1 MEKSYTTSYSVND
14 DRFGFSRKGTFHCRL
29 KNEITVIIIIIAASL
44 LFAFILLLYLL
55 KTQLFGGGLTAALW
69 DYVVILLLIAT
80 PIACITL
87 IRVARSGEEYR
98 FTANEEK
105 MLITCAKHDIRADIY
120 YANVAGVDYFPIKN
134 MSGNL
139 IGYTVTMLCRDGY
152 NFKFDFLFPQNM
164 QIKSKDMTPF
174 VIIEE
179 RAGLLEK
186 PEFFAGRRID
196 TVDDYRR

>member
-1 MEKSYTTSYSVND
+1 MEQSYTTSYSTNE
-14 DRFGFSRKGTFHCRL
+14 DRFGFTRKGTFHCRL
-29 KNEITVIIIIIAASL
+29 KNEKVVLLAIIAASAIVEL
-44 LFAFILLLYLL
+44 ILVLYTLSEPI
-55 KTQLFGGGLTAALW
+55 FGRSLTSTFW
-69 DYVVILLLIAT
+69 DYVIILCCVAV
-80 PIACITL
+80 PIVCITMFR
-87 IRVARSGEEYR
+87 IAKSGEEYR

-105 MLITCAKHDIRADIY
+105 MLITCAKHDLRTDVY
-120 YANVAGVDYFPIKN
+120 YANVAGVDYFPIKS
-134 MSGNL
+134 MSGNFR
-139 IGYTVTMLCRDGY
+139 GYTVTIMCRDGY

-196 TVDDYRR
+196 PVQDYRR